1 MHKVERSGFGMND
14 SGFNPNRTDS
24 FAASDNLGMD
34 KVVGKACVQR
44 ITRKDMGDGGNERHG
59 AFFTQG
65 SPLGQL
71 PSQSYVNG
79 QRLNIRTQGG
89 DNKPLNHNHLGS
101 VHQKASEPS
110 YHQNHFAN
118 NNEQSTV
125 FSSMHGGRQ
134 GGQYNSFHGSKYTHI
149 TAHQN

>member
-1 MHKVERSGFGMND
+1 MIAPNSARRMEPVRLSVPKALVDAGAVTQRGRCGKLGDSLQFKHINGLNSETTTNLNLLGAKQKLRQAISVHKVERSGFAMND

-44 ITRKDMGDGGNERHG
+44 ITRNDMGGGGVDNERHG

-71 PSQSYVNG
+71 PS
-79 QRLNIRTQGG
+79 
-89 DNKPLNHNHLGS
+89 
-101 VHQKASEPS
+101 
-110 YHQNHFAN
+110 
-118 NNEQSTV
+118 
-125 FSSMHGGRQ
+125 
-134 GGQYNSFHGSKYTHI
+134 
-149 TAHQN
+149 